1 VVLAELLQIM
11 VLAAQV
17 RVVVEVQHIQEEMA
31 ALLENGLVLA
41 VVVRVVQMEMVA
53 RVENMVLAM

>member
-11 VLAAQV
+11 VLVVQV
-17 RVVVEVQHIQEEMA
+17 GVVVEVQHIQEEMA

-53 RVENMVLAM
+53 RVENMVRAM